1 MPDIRLQKFR
11 EGLDTKKF
19 MMEPLVPCLQ
29 FMKKLIGKT
38 PYYFPTPGLMISREI
53 VAHLP
58 FNENLIEREHLWFAH
73 KIIEYQFRLQQ
84 SPEVSL
90 VVNQNSI
97 RSINRTD
104 LVTDLAWAE
113 RLELVD
119 SVARDNFLMGIAFR
133 NAAIRFDWCGMR
145 QVSNSYRNHHWIF
158 KLIAGI

>member
-1 MPDIRLQKFR
+1 
-11 EGLDTKKF
+11 
-19 MMEPLVPCLQ
+19 
-29 FMKKLIGKT
+29 
-38 PYYFPTPGLMISREI
+38 MISREI

-119 SVARDNFLMGIAFR
+119 SVARDNFLWA
-133 NAAIRFDWCGMR
+133 
-145 QVSNSYRNHHWIF
+145 
-158 KLIAGI
+158 